1 MRFVSTNIIYRCSY
15 LLLLRGTNQ
24 KTMKKGEKPLTIL
37 LCDDDTTFRTLVRTY
52 LEPETECVLIEAGR
66 EEDIQA
72 ALDRGGID
80 LILMDVLMP
89 DKSGTEWLMEIV
101 AMRLAPVVLLT
112 GYGNEELAVQSL
124 HEGAIDYIPKE
135 HFTKDRLLGTI
146 TAALETWK
154 RMEAD
159 WARDRMYE
167 ELEAKNK
174 ELERF
179 TYTIS
184 HDLNS
189 PLLTL
194 QGFVS
199 ILRSDIEQNERD
211 NVERDLTYIE
221 QAVTKLEKL
230 LKDILQLSRIG
241 RMVNPPEDV
250 ALGEIAEEAQ
260 AQTAE
265 PLKTSGVEFA
275 VAEDCPTVHV
285 DHMRIVEMLVAL
297 ITNSIKFMGEQ
308 PHPKIEIGYRVDG
321 EETVFFV
328 RDNGMGIDI
337 SQHERVFDLFSKL
350 DNNSEGTG
358 AGLAIVKRII
368 EVHRGRIWIESGLG
382 KGCTV
387 CFTLPLSED

>member
-1 MRFVSTNIIYRCSY
+1 MLFVSTNITYRCSY

-37 LCDDDTTFRTLVRTY
+37 LCDDDRTFRTLVRTY
-52 LEPETECVLIEAGR
+52 LEAETECVLIEAGR
-66 EEDIQA
+66 GEEIQA

-124 HEGAIDYIPKE
+124 HAGAIDYIPKE
-135 HFTKDRLLGTI
+135 HRTKDRLLGTI
-146 TAALETWK
+146 TTALETWK

-167 ELEAKNK
+167 ELEAKTK

-199 ILRSDIEQNERD
+199 ILRSDIEQNERA

-250 ALGEIAEEAQ
+250 ALDEIAEEAQ
-260 AQTAE
+260 AQMAE
-265 PLKTSGVEFA
+265 QLKTSGVELA

-285 DHMRIVEMLVAL
+285 DRMRIVEMLVAL

-337 SQHERVFDLFSKL
+337 SQHERVFDLFAKL
-350 DNNSEGTG
+350 DSNSEGTG
-358 AGLAIVKRII
+358 GGLAIVKRII
-368 EVHRGRIWIESGLG
+368 DVHRGRIWIESELG

-387 CFTLPLSED
+387 CFTLPLSE

>member
-1 MRFVSTNIIYRCSY
+1 MLFVSTNIIYMCSY

-24 KTMKKGEKPLTIL
+24 KTMKKGEKALTIL
-37 LCDDDTTFRTLVRTY
+37 LCDDDRTFRTLIRTY
-52 LEPETECVLIEAGR
+52 LEAETECVLIEAGR
-66 EEDIQA
+66 EERIQA

-89 DKSGTEWLMEIV
+89 DKSGTEWLMELV

-124 HEGAIDYIPKE
+124 HAGAIDYIPKE
-135 HFTKDRLLGTI
+135 HLTKDRLLGTI
-146 TAALETWK
+146 TTALETWK

-167 ELEAKNK
+167 ELEAKTK

-199 ILRSDIEQNERD
+199 ILRSDIEQNERA

-250 ALGEIAEEAQ
+250 ALDEIAEEAQ
-260 AQTAE
+260 AQMAE
-265 PLKTSGVEFA
+265 QLKTSGVELA

-285 DHMRIVEMLVAL
+285 DRMRIVEMLVAL

-350 DNNSEGTG
+350 DSNSEGTG

-368 EVHRGRIWIESGLG
+368 EVHRGRIWIESELG

-387 CFTLPLSED
+387 CFTLPLSE

>member
-37 LCDDDTTFRTLVRTY
+37 LCDDDATFRTLVRTY
-52 LEPETECVLIEAGR
+52 LESETECTLIEAGR
-66 EEDIQA
+66 EEEIQA

-89 DKSGTEWLMEIV
+89 DKSGTEWLMELV

-135 HFTKDRLLGTI
+135 HFTKDRLHGTI

-199 ILRSDIEQNERD
+199 ILRSDIAQNERD

-221 QAVTKLEKL
+221 QAVTKLKNL
-230 LKDILQLSRIG
+230 LDDILQLSRIG

-250 ALGEIAEEAQ
+250 ALCEIAEEAQ

-265 PLKTSGVEFA
+265 QLKTSGVEIA
-275 VAEDCPTVHV
+275 VVEDCPTVHV
-285 DHMRIVEMLVAL
+285 DRMRIVEMLVAL
-297 ITNSIKFMGEQ
+297 ITNSITFRGEQ

-350 DNNSEGTG
+350 DSNSEGTG

-368 EVHRGRIWIESGLG
+368 EVHRGRIWIESELG

>member
-1 MRFVSTNIIYRCSY
+1 MRFLCTNIIYRCSY

-37 LCDDDTTFRTLVRTY
+37 LCDDDTTFRTLVRSY
-52 LEPETECVLIEAGR
+52 LESETECTLIEARR
-66 EEDIQA
+66 EEKIQA

-101 AMRLAPVVLLT
+101 AMRLAPVVMLT

-124 HEGAIDYIPKE
+124 HAGAIDYIPKE

-265 PLKTSGVEFA
+265 QLKTSGVELA

-285 DHMRIVEMLVAL
+285 DRMRIVEMLVAL
-297 ITNSIKFMGEQ
+297 ITNSMKFIGEQ
-308 PHPKIEIGYRVDG
+308 PYPKIEIGYRVDG

-337 SQHERVFDLFSKL
+337 NQHERVFDLFSKL
-350 DNNSEGTG
+350 DSNSEGTG
-358 AGLAIVKRII
+358 AGLAIVKRIV

-387 CFTLPLSED
+387 CFTLPLSE

>member
-1 MRFVSTNIIYRCSY
+1 
-15 LLLLRGTNQ
+15 
-24 KTMKKGEKPLTIL
+24 MKKGEKPLTIL
-37 LCDDDTTFRTLVRTY
+37 LCDDDATFRTLVRSY

-265 PLKTSGVEFA
+265 PLTTSGVEIA

-285 DHMRIVEMLVAL
+285 DRMRIVEMLVAL

-368 EVHRGRIWIESGLG
+368 EVHRGRIWIESELG

>member
-37 LCDDDTTFRTLVRTY
+37 LCDDDATFRTLVRSY
-52 LEPETECVLIEAGR
+52 LETETECVLIEAGR

-72 ALDRGGID
+72 ALDKGGID

-275 VAEDCPTVHV
+275 VDEDCPTVHV
-285 DHMRIVEMLVAL
+285 DRMRIVEMLVAL

-328 RDNGMGIDI
+328 CDNGMGIDI

-350 DNNSEGTG
+350 DSNSEGTG

-368 EVHRGRIWIESGLG
+368 EVHRGRIWIESELG

-387 CFTLPLSED
+387 CFTLPLSE